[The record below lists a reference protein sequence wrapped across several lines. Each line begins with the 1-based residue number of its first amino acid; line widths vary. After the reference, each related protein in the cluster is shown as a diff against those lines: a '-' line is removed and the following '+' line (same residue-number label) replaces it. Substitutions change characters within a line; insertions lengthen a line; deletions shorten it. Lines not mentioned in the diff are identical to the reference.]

1 MNVLKT
7 SELMT
12 VRQHGAM
19 EYTTPPCDLDE
30 VRRYR
35 LGRIQEE
42 LVRQDLAG
50 IILYDQ
56 LNTRYATD
64 ATNMQIWCS
73 HNEARYV
80 YVPASGGALIF
91 EYGGKNLLSEGLP
104 GIDDTI
110 KPVSFFYMS
119 AGQHVAE
126 RAKKWAVQMDA
137 IIREHSGGNRRIAI
151 DRLAPVGVQEMEAL
165 GYEVHDG
172 LP

>member
-19 EYTTPPCDLDE
+19 EHTTPPCDLDE
-30 VRRYR
+30 VRNYR
-35 LGRIQEE
+35 LSRIQDE

-73 HNEARYV
+73 RITRRVTCMCLRTA
-80 YVPASGGALIF
+80 
-91 EYGGKNLLSEGLP
+91 
-104 GIDDTI
+104 
-110 KPVSFFYMS
+110 KP
-119 AGQHVAE
+119 
-126 RAKKWAVQMDA
+126 
-137 IIREHSGGNRRIAI
+137 
-151 DRLAPVGVQEMEAL
+151 
-165 GYEVHDG
+165 
-172 LP
+172 

>member
-35 LGRIQEE
+35 LGRNQEE
-42 LVRQDLAG
+42 LDRQDLAG

-80 YVPASGGALIF
+80 YVPANSEAVIF
-91 EYGGKNLLSEGLP
+91 EYGGKNLLSDRLP
-104 GIDDTI
+104 GIDRTV
-110 KPVSFFYMS
+110 KPISFFYMS
-119 AGQHVAE
+119 
-126 RAKKWAVQMDA
+126 
-137 IIREHSGGNRRIAI
+137 
-151 DRLAPVGVQEMEAL
+151 VGVTGASRLTDWRQ
-165 GYEVHDG
+165 
-172 LP
+172 

>member
-64 ATNMQIWCS
+64 ALKQ
-73 HNEARYV
+73 
-80 YVPASGGALIF
+80 
-91 EYGGKNLLSEGLP
+91 
-104 GIDDTI
+104 
-110 KPVSFFYMS
+110 
-119 AGQHVAE
+119 
-126 RAKKWAVQMDA
+126 
-137 IIREHSGGNRRIAI
+137 
-151 DRLAPVGVQEMEAL
+151 
-165 GYEVHDG
+165 
-172 LP
+172 

>member
-1 MNVLKT
+1 MNLLKT

-30 VRRYR
+30 VRNYR
-35 LGRIQEE
+35 LSRIQEE

-80 YVPASGGALIF
+80 YVPANSG
-91 EYGGKNLLSEGLP
+91 
-104 GIDDTI
+104 
-110 KPVSFFYMS
+110 
-119 AGQHVAE
+119 
-126 RAKKWAVQMDA
+126 R
-137 IIREHSGGNRRIAI
+137 
-151 DRLAPVGVQEMEAL
+151 
-165 GYEVHDG
+165 
-172 LP
+172 